1 MVCEDCLGLIII
13 SIVSF
18 IIGFI
23 LVKRYNNQR
32 NKFTLYMAVFFISAG
47 IGWLVWF
54 LSTEWVFDAYDSMRV
69 YLVFIGIIPQ
79 LILLYFILA
88 FLDISAYIRILII
101 VVSLI
106 FSIIHQFVPEY
117 RIQTYVS
124 TIIISLN
131 IILFLLNWRRNND
144 IKSLGFSIG
153 LLLILVAEALSPVV
167 KLLHGIF
174 LIIAAIIWGVTY
186 SGIFEKEV

>member
-1 MVCEDCLGLIII
+1 
-13 SIVSF
+13 VSF

-69 YLVFIGIIPQ
+69 YLVFIGLIPQ

-101 VVSLI
+101 FVALV

-153 LLLILVAEALSPVV
+153 LLLILVAEALSPFA

-174 LIIAAIIWGVTY
+174 LIIAAIIWGITY

>member
-1 MVCEDCLGLIII
+1 MACEDCLGLIII

-18 IIGFI
+18 IIGII

-32 NKFTLYMAVFFISAG
+32 NKFTLYMAFFFISAG
-47 IGWLVWF
+47 IGWLIWF
-54 LSTEWVFDAYDSMRV
+54 LSTEWVFDVYESMNV
-69 YLVFIGIIPQ
+69 YLVLIGLIPQ
-79 LILLYFILA
+79 LILLNFILA
-88 FLDISAYIRILII
+88 FLDISVYIRILII
-101 VVSLI
+101 IVSLI

-153 LLLILVAEALSPVV
+153 LFLILVAEALSPVA

-174 LIIAAIIWGVTY
+174 LIIAAIIWGITY
-186 SGIFEKEV
+186 SGIFEKEI